1 MKKGLLILL
10 PLFSFSLLTPSCQ
23 SSPVT
28 LTFVQHTYL
37 KDSYDEN
44 GEVNG
49 YYFKNDELA
58 KTEIEY
64 PRGYDLT
71 ESDINSF
78 NTDRLKYDVPSL
90 IGDGYFSFTFLT
102 TSFNED
108 TGFSTDFL
116 EPGTLN
122 QDLVIHF
129 GIYG

>member
-1 MKKGLLILL
+1 MKKGLLALL
-10 PLFSFSLLTPSCQ
+10 PLFSFFLLTPSCQ

-44 GEVNG
+44 REVNG

>member
-1 MKKGLLILL
+1 MKKGLLALL
-10 PLFSFSLLTPSCQ
+10 PLFSFFLLTPSCQ

-44 GEVNG
+44 REVNG

-64 PRGYDLT
+64 PRGYYLT
-71 ESDINSF
+71 ERDINSF

-90 IGDGYFSFTFLT
+90 IGDGYFSFTFFT

-108 TGFSTDFL
+108 TGFPDISKFIG
-116 EPGTLN
+116 EMK
-122 QDLVIHF
+122 
-129 GIYG
+129 

>member
-10 PLFSFSLLTPSCQ
+10 PIFSFFLLTPSCQ

-37 KDSYDEN
+37 KDSHDEN

-64 PRGYDLT
+64 PRGYYLT
-71 ESDINSF
+71 ENDINSF

-108 TGFSTDFL
+108 TGFSSVFL
-116 EPGTLN
+116 KPCTLN

>member
-10 PLFSFSLLTPSCQ
+10 PLFSFFLLTPSCQ
-23 SSPVT
+23 SSSVT

-37 KDSYDEN
+37 KDSHNEN

-64 PRGYDLT
+64 PRGYYLT

-122 QDLVIHF
+122 HNLVIHF

>member
-1 MKKGLLILL
+1 MKKGLLALL
-10 PLFSFSLLTPSCQ
+10 PLFSFFLLTPSCQ

-44 GEVNG
+44 REVNG

-64 PRGYDLT
+64 PRGYYLT
-71 ESDINSF
+71 ERDINSF

-90 IGDGYFSFTFLT
+90 IGDGYFSFTFFT

-116 EPGTLN
+116 EPGALN
-122 QDLVIHF
+122 HDLVIHF

>member
-1 MKKGLLILL
+1 MKKGLLIVL
-10 PLFSFSLLTPSCQ
+10 PLVSFFLLTPSCQ

-44 GEVNG
+44 REVNG

-64 PRGYDLT
+64 PRGYYLT
-71 ESDINSF
+71 ERDINSF

-102 TSFNED
+102 TSFNKD

-122 QDLVIHF
+122 HDLVIHF

>member
-1 MKKGLLILL
+1 MKKGLLTLL
-10 PLFSFSLLTPSCQ
+10 PLFSFFLLTPSCQ

-64 PRGYDLT
+64 PRGYYLT

-78 NTDRLKYDVPSL
+78 NIDRLKYDVPSL

-108 TGFSTDFL
+108 TGFSSVFL
-116 EPGTLN
+116 EPCTLN

>member
-1 MKKGLLILL
+1 MKKGLLALL
-10 PLFSFSLLTPSCQ
+10 PLFSFFLLTPSCQ

-44 GEVNG
+44 REVNG

-64 PRGYDLT
+64 PRGYYLT
-71 ESDINSF
+71 ERDINSF

-90 IGDGYFSFTFLT
+90 IGDGYFSFTFFT

-122 QDLVIHF
+122 HDLVIHF

>member
-10 PLFSFSLLTPSCQ
+10 PLFSLFLLTPSCQ
-23 SSPVT
+23 TSPVT

-64 PRGYDLT
+64 PKGYFLT

-116 EPGTLN
+116 EPGILN
-122 QDLVIHF
+122 HDLVIHF

>member
-1 MKKGLLILL
+1 MKKGLLALL
-10 PLFSFSLLTPSCQ
+10 PLFSFFLLTPSCQ

-44 GEVNG
+44 REVNG

-64 PRGYDLT
+64 PRGYYLT
-71 ESDINSF
+71 ERDINSF

-102 TSFNED
+102 TSFNKD

-122 QDLVIHF
+122 HDLVIHF

>member
-1 MKKGLLILL
+1 MKKGLLALL
-10 PLFSFSLLTPSCQ
+10 PLFSFFLLTPSCQ

-37 KDSYDEN
+37 KDSHDEN
-44 GEVNG
+44 GEMNG

-64 PRGYDLT
+64 HRGYYLT

-90 IGDGYFSFTFLT
+90 IGDGYFSFTFFT

-108 TGFSTDFL
+108 TGFSTNFL
-116 EPGTLN
+116 KPGTLN
-122 QDLVIHF
+122 HDLVIHF

>member
-10 PLFSFSLLTPSCQ
+10 PLFSFFLLTPSCQ

-64 PRGYDLT
+64 PRGYYLT
-71 ESDINSF
+71 EGDINSF

-108 TGFSTDFL
+108 TGFSSVFL
-116 EPGTLN
+116 KPCTLN

>member
-1 MKKGLLILL
+1 MKKGLLALL
-10 PLFSFSLLTPSCQ
+10 PLFSFFLLTPSCQ

-28 LTFVQHTYL
+28 LSFVQHTYL

-44 GEVNG
+44 REVNG

-64 PRGYDLT
+64 PRGYYLT

-90 IGDGYFSFTFLT
+90 IGDGYFSFTFFT

-108 TGFSTDFL
+108 TGFSTGFL

-122 QDLVIHF
+122 HDLVIHF

>member
-10 PLFSFSLLTPSCQ
+10 PLFSFFLLTPSCQ

-64 PRGYDLT
+64 PRGYCLT

-102 TSFNED
+102 TSFNKD

-122 QDLVIHF
+122 HDLVIHF